1 MHRVARVIRAVGCAA
16 AVWATQACIA
26 LAQAQGTEGFELAK
40 PGDIQT
46 ERLPATPFVF
56 GAYAIVWIVVTV
68 YVLTLWRRAAR
79 AEKELASLAA
89 RLEQQRR

>member
-1 MHRVARVIRAVGCAA
+1 MRHSRRLLRAGALVIAA
-16 AVWATQACIA
+16 AAFS
-26 LAQAQGTEGFELAK
+26 LASLAAQGADDGFTLAK

-46 ERLPATPFVF
+46 EKLPATPLVF

-68 YVLTLWRRAAR
+68 YVLTLWRRITKTEREVAAV
-79 AEKELASLAA
+79 AA

>member
-1 MHRVARVIRAVGCAA
+1 MRRFAGILSTVGFAVAI
-16 AVWATQACIA
+16 WTTQAAGA
-26 LAQAQGTEGFELAK
+26 LAQTPGTDGFVLAK

-46 ERLPATPFVF
+46 ERLPATPLVF

-68 YVLTLWRRAAR
+68 YVLTLWRRTTK
-79 AEKELASLAA
+79 AEKELASLSA